1 MDADVRGGPP
11 PPRSLVVWV
20 PDWPIVALTRDGDDP
35 LDADGPIA
43 VFEKGMVV
51 ACSAAA
57 RAEGV
62 RRRMRRR
69 DAQARC
75 PQLTVVDADAV
86 RDHRAFGP
94 VIAAIEEAAP
104 NVQVIQPG
112 LCALH
117 ARGPARY
124 FGGEAAAATV
134 LAGAV
139 ASLGVDDVR
148 VGIADGTFTA
158 QQAARGGTRREDP
171 VRIVPAGSA
180 AAFLSPLPVG
190 VLDEELASLFGR
202 LGVQT
207 LGEVAALGADRLV
220 ERFGARGQRLHALAA
235 GRDPRP
241 VTARTPPPE
250 LHREVAFEP
259 PVETADQVAFALRM
273 PAAEF
278 VSRLGEQGLVCTELR
293 VVLTG
298 DRGERSERVWL
309 HPGAFDAAA
318 VVDRVRWQLAEQG
331 AATGAGGT
339 SGAGGTGG
347 AGGTSGASGAG
358 GGGTGRALR
367 SAVVR
372 VRIEPEAVDAAAH
385 HTARLFGSGPEER
398 VHRALSRVQAM
409 LGHQGVLTPAVGGGR
424 WLAERQRLVPWGNV
438 VADLRTGERPWPGS
452 LPDPLPTTV
461 FAEGM
466 PVAVLDADGDM
477 IAVDAR
483 GEPTAVPA
491 AIELGGRRRGIR
503 TWAGPWPV
511 IERAWDPERARRAH
525 RFQVVDVAEGAW
537 LLVCE
542 EGVWQIEGRYD

>member
-1 MDADVRGGPP
+1 MTVLPAGT

-20 PDWPIVALTRDGDDP
+20 PDWPIVATTRDGDDP
-35 LDADGPIA
+35 LDAAEPIA
-43 VFEKGMVV
+43 VFEKGTVV

-57 RAEGV
+57 RAAGV

-75 PQLTVVDADAV
+75 PQLAVVDADAV
-86 RDHRAFGP
+86 RDHRAFAP
-94 VIAAIEEAAP
+94 LIAAIEEVAP
-104 NVQVIQPG
+104 NVQVMQPG
-112 LCALH
+112 LCALR

-134 LAGAV
+134 LAGAI
-139 ASLGVDDVR
+139 AALGIDDVR

-158 QQAARGGTRREDP
+158 EQAARSGTRREDP
-171 VRIVPAGSA
+171 VRIVPAGTA
-180 AAFLSPLPVG
+180 ADFLAPLPVV

-207 LGEVAALGADRLV
+207 VGEVAALGADRLV
-220 ERFGARGQRLHALAA
+220 ERFGTRGQWLYALSS

-259 PVETADQVAFALRM
+259 PVETADQIAFALRV

-278 VSRLGEQGLVCTELR
+278 VSRLGAQGLVCTELR

-309 HPGAFDAAA
+309 HPGAFDEAA
-318 VVDRVRWQLAEQG
+318 VVDRVRWQLAEQ
-331 AATGAGGT
+331 
-339 SGAGGTGG
+339 SP
-347 AGGTSGASGAG
+347 G
-358 GGGTGRALR
+358 GGKNGALPNHLPGQLR
-367 SAVVR
+367 SAVGR

-424 WLAERQRLVPWGNV
+424 WLSERQRLVPWGD
-438 VADLRTGERPWPGS
+438 VAGDLQAGERPWPGS
-452 LPDPLPTTV
+452 LPDPLPSAV
-461 FAEGM
+461 FAEGV
-466 PVAVLDADGDM
+466 PVGVLDDDGDM

-483 GEPTAVPA
+483 GEPTAMPTV
-491 AIELGGRRRGIR
+491 IELGGRRRGIL

-511 IERAWDPERARRAH
+511 IEREWDPARARRAH
-525 RFQVVDVAEGAW
+525 RFQMVDDAQGAW

>member
-1 MDADVRGGPP
+1 MDAAFSGPLP

-20 PDWPIVALTRDGDDP
+20 PDWSIVALTRDGDEP
-35 LDADGPIA
+35 LNAAEPIA
-43 VFEKGMVV
+43 VFEKGVVV
-51 ACSAAA
+51 ACSPAA

-62 RRRMRRR
+62 RRHHRRR

-75 PQLTVVDADAV
+75 PQLRVVEADPV
-86 RDHRAFGP
+86 RDHRAFAP
-94 VIAAIEEAAP
+94 LIAAIEEIAP
-104 NVQVIQPG
+104 GVQVMQPG

-117 ARGPARY
+117 SRGPSRY

-139 ASLGVDDVR
+139 ADNGVDDVR

-158 QQAARGGTRREDP
+158 EQAARSGTRREDP
-171 VRIVPAGSA
+171 VRIVPAGSGA
-180 AAFLSPLPVG
+180 DFLAPLPVG

-207 LGEVAALGADRLV
+207 LADVVELGADRLV
-220 ERFGARGQRLHALAA
+220 ERFGARGHRLYALAS
-235 GRDPRP
+235 GRDSRP

-250 LHREVAFEP
+250 LQREVAFEP
-259 PVETADQVAFALRM
+259 PVEIADQIAFALRV
-273 PAAEF
+273 PAADF
-278 VSRLGEQGLVCTELR
+278 IARLGEQGLVCTELR

-331 AATGAGGT
+331 AAGGR
-339 SGAGGTGG
+339 GG
-347 AGGTSGASGAG
+347 AGGRIGATA
-358 GGGTGRALR
+358 AQKLLR
-367 SAVVR
+367 SAVAR

-409 LGHQGVLTPAVGGGR
+409 LGHQGVLTPEIGGGR
-424 WLAERQRLVPWGNV
+424 WLAERQLLVPWGDAAGEV
-438 VADLRTGERPWPGS
+438 RAADRPWPGR

-461 FAEGM
+461 FAEGL
-466 PVAVLDADGDM
+466 PVAVLDGDGDM

-511 IERAWDPERARRAH
+511 IEREWDPARARRAH
-525 RFQVVDVAEGAW
+525 RFQVVDAAEGAW